1 MRYFNYLRLPV
12 ASTSYVIVFILL
24 ILVFALFLFTVAAV
38 KKFFEKRRY
47 RASFFKEAMDKGLSE
62 KEAEILWEYSVK
74 EGRDPF
80 LTLEFKVAF
89 EKVVDFYLHTAPDAD
104 EEIVR
109 SMREKLGF
117 DAVPFFVPLVST
129 KDIELFQPARV
140 ELADGYSADVALFDK
155 DERYMYW
162 AFTDPFP
169 MNRIKTGDEVTFVFI
184 RKADAIYKFVVPVEE
199 VYKEG
204 DRIIIKVPHTFSLQ
218 RYQRRNFARV
228 EVDILCKFGVSTDGG
243 WEWYEGRLKDISGGG
258 ARVCLPYGKK
268 KPSVSILSEVKLE
281 FFLEGKHFSLK
292 GSVVNEDLREKVL
305 CLGVQFVD
313 IKDTEQQAILRFVK
327 KEQKKL
333 AELFVRKR

>member
-24 ILVFALFLFTVAAV
+24 ILVFALFLFTVAVV

-184 RKADAIYKFVVPVEE
+184 RKADAIYKLLFPIYKKLLFQRDQETYIVASAFVIKTKVTSSPV
-199 VYKEG
+199 
-204 DRIIIKVPHTFSLQ
+204 F
-218 RYQRRNFARV
+218 
-228 EVDILCKFGVSTDGG
+228 ILFIG
-243 WEWYEGRLKDISGGG
+243 
-258 ARVCLPYGKK
+258 
-268 KPSVSILSEVKLE
+268 
-281 FFLEGKHFSLK
+281 K
-292 GSVVNEDLREKVL
+292 GSVKCPIHIPLVFIKKCHIRRINIRKFTSRRAIEKKHVYTFL
-305 CLGVQFVD
+305 AF
-313 IKDTEQQAILRFVK
+313 KDQSLEIK
-327 KEQKKL
+327 KEEEAIKTRG
-333 AELFVRKR
+333 LFLHRSFNFFYPHQDAV